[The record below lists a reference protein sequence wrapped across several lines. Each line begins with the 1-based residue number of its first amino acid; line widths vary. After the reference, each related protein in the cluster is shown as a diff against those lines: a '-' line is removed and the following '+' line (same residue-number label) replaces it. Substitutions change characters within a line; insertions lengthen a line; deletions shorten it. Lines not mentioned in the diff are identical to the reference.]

1 MVLHKAVSSHG
12 ILISVGYGVITYQGL
27 IMSFIGSV
35 FRIHSIS
42 STPTYGVVVNLYRD
56 STMHLLVGALVLNP
70 ENRFSEGSSL
80 TACHT
85 LASITVG
92 DHVISS
98 ILDPM
103 GISVY
108 SSGRIDVQCS
118 WVIESPSPT
127 IILRQSVSESLQTG
141 LISID
146 SMIPV
151 GRGQRELLIGD
162 RQTGKT
168 SISTDAIINQK
179 YTGVYC
185 VYDGI
190 AEKASSI
197 CRVFLSLIRRD
208 AAFYLTLVYA
218 SASSSGLC
226 QFLCAYS
233 GSALSEFFML
243 THELPSFL
251 ILDDLSRHAISYRE
265 IYLLLRRPPGRE
277 AYPGEIFFVH
287 SRLLERSA
295 KLSFNLG
302 GSSITSFP
310 LIETLAGDV
319 SAYIP
324 TNLISITDGQ
334 IFLSGYLFLSGIKPS
349 IDVGLSVTRLGS
361 SAQWHGMKIVA
372 GSYKLELSQFIE
384 LQSFSEFAADVG
396 QETKDRLAKGSI
408 LVEVLKQFSGCP
420 IKLSHQLPILSLGN
434 QDILI
439 SLPVKE
445 VQLFIS
451 LYLSIPTWI
460 SLYLPPRVL
469 GKSLVTVLS

>member
-1 MVLHKAVSSHG
+1 
-12 ILISVGYGVITYQGL
+12 
-27 IMSFIGSV
+27 
-35 FRIHSIS
+35 
-42 STPTYGVVVNLYRD
+42 
-56 STMHLLVGALVLNP
+56 MHILVGALVLNP
-70 ENRFSEGSSL
+70 RNRLSEGSSL
-80 TACHT
+80 TAYHT
-85 LASITVG
+85 LACITLG

-103 GISVY
+103 GMSIYASY
-108 SSGRIDVQCS
+108 RIDVQHS

-127 IILRQSVSESLQTG
+127 IILRQSISESLQTG

-151 GRGQRELLIGD
+151 GKGQRELLIGD

-168 SISTDAIINQK
+168 SISTDAIINQR
-179 YTGVYC
+179 YTNIHHTYN
-185 VYDGI
+185 GI

-197 CRVFLSLIRRD
+197 CHIFLSLIRRD
-208 AAFYLTLVYA
+208 AASYLTLIYA

-233 GSALSEFFML
+233 GSALSEFFMI
-243 THELPSFL
+243 THELPSYL
-251 ILDDLSRHAISYRE
+251 ILDDLSHHTISYRE
-265 IYLLLRRPPGRE
+265 IYLLLRHPPGRE

-334 IFLSGYLFLSGIKPS
+334 IFLSGYLFLSGVKPA

-361 SAQWHGMKIVA
+361 SAQWHSMKLVA

-384 LQSFSEFAADVG
+384 LQSFSEFITDVG
-396 QETKDRLAKGSI
+396 QETKNRLAKGSI
-408 LVEVLKQFSGCP
+408 LVEVLKQSSGCP
-420 IKLSHQLPILSLGN
+420 IKLSHQLPILSIGN

-439 SLPVKE
+439 SLTVKE
-445 VQLFIS
+445 VQLFIY
-451 LYLSIPTWI
+451 LYLSIPTWL
-460 SLYLPPRVL
+460 SLYLSPRLL
-469 GKSLVTVLS
+469 GKSLVLVLS

>member
-1 MVLHKAVSSHG
+1 MCHNHSHTPTHMVIHKAISSHG
-12 ILISVGYGVITYQGL
+12 IIISVGYGVITYQGL
-27 IMSFIGSV
+27 IMSFIGEV
-35 FRIHSIS
+35 FRIHSINN
-42 STPTYGVVVNLYRD
+42 TPTHGIVVNLYHN
-56 STMHLLVGALVLNP
+56 TTTHILVGALTLNP
-70 ENRFSEGSSL
+70 RNRLDEGSSL
-80 TACHT
+80 TAYHT
-85 LASITVG
+85 LACITIN
-92 DHVISS
+92 DHTISS

-103 GISVY
+103 GMTIY
-108 SSGRIDVQCS
+108 SSDRIDVQHS

-127 IILRQSVSESLQTG
+127 IILRQSISESLQTG

-151 GRGQRELLIGD
+151 GHGQRELLIGD

-168 SISTDAIINQK
+168 SISTDAIINQR
-179 YTGVYC
+179 YTNTHHTYN
-185 VYDGI
+185 GI

-197 CRVFLSLIRRD
+197 CHIFLALIRRD
-208 AAFYLTLVYA
+208 AASYLTPIYA
-218 SASSSGLC
+218 SASSSGLH

-251 ILDDLSRHAISYRE
+251 ILDDLSHHTISYRE
-265 IYLLLRRPPGRE
+265 IYLLLRHPPGRE

-295 KLSFNLG
+295 KLSYNLG

-334 IFLSGYLFLSGIKPS
+334 IFLSGYLFLSGVKPA

-361 SAQWHGMKIVA
+361 SAQ
-372 GSYKLELSQFIE
+372 
-384 LQSFSEFAADVG
+384 
-396 QETKDRLAKGSI
+396 
-408 LVEVLKQFSGCP
+408 
-420 IKLSHQLPILSLGN
+420 
-434 QDILI
+434 
-439 SLPVKE
+439 
-445 VQLFIS
+445 
-451 LYLSIPTWI
+451 
-460 SLYLPPRVL
+460 
-469 GKSLVTVLS
+469 

>member
-1 MVLHKAVSSHG
+1 MVIPKAVSSHG

-35 FRIHSIS
+35 FRIHSINN
-42 STPTYGVVVNLYRD
+42 TPTYGIVVNLYHN
-56 STMHLLVGALVLNP
+56 STIHILVGALILNP
-70 ENRFSEGSSL
+70 RNRLGEGSSL
-80 TACHT
+80 TAYHT
-85 LASITVG
+85 LACITIN
-92 DHVISS
+92 DHIISS

-103 GISVY
+103 GISIY

-127 IILRQSVSESLQTG
+127 IILRQSISESLQTG

-168 SISTDAIINQK
+168 SISTDAIINQR
-179 YTGVYC
+179 YTNIHHTYN
-185 VYDGI
+185 GI

-197 CRVFLSLIRRD
+197 CRIFLSLIRRD
-208 AAFYLTLVYA
+208 AASYLTLVYA
-218 SASSSGLC
+218 SASSSGLY

-251 ILDDLSRHAISYRE
+251 ILDDLSHHTISYRE
-265 IYLLLRRPPGRE
+265 IYLLLRHPPGRE

-361 SAQWHGMKIVA
+361 SAQ
-372 GSYKLELSQFIE
+372 
-384 LQSFSEFAADVG
+384 
-396 QETKDRLAKGSI
+396 
-408 LVEVLKQFSGCP
+408 
-420 IKLSHQLPILSLGN
+420 
-434 QDILI
+434 
-439 SLPVKE
+439 
-445 VQLFIS
+445 
-451 LYLSIPTWI
+451 
-460 SLYLPPRVL
+460 
-469 GKSLVTVLS
+469 